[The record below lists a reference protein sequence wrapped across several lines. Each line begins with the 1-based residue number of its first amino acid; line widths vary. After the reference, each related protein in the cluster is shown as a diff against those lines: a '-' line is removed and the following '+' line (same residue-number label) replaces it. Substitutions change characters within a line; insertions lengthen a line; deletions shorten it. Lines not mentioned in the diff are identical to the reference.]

1 MSSYA
6 YFQYFHSMARLDNF
20 VSGIPNAITKPISPW
35 PADATANAD
44 PRLPSPGIPIGYT
57 QVITVLMAA
66 CVAGGLETDVK
77 EEANVEF

>member
-20 VSGIPNAITKPISPW
+20 VSGIPNAIMEPNERG
-35 PADATANAD
+35 PAFALTGNTD
-44 PRLPSPGIPIGYT
+44 RVEYT
-57 QVITVLMAA
+57 QVIVVVVAA
-66 CVAGGLETDVK
+66 RVAAGLKTDVK